1 MKCYMQVCDMSE
13 VSCGSLKLKQLF
25 ADVLKTL
32 GTKQIDYFQHICSS
46 YEKTDG
52 TKVQIDY
59 FSHFSLT
66 CIHISGPKM
75 GTFGAA
81 L

>member
-1 MKCYMQVCDMSE
+1 MQVCDMSE

-52 TKVQIDY
+52 TKVQID
-59 FSHFSLT
+59 
-66 CIHISGPKM
+66 
-75 GTFGAA
+75 
-81 L
+81 